1 MGVDISTQLE
11 VLRGGQWQLA
21 RLSAADLSDD
31 SFEST
36 SFPLSWRHMDMF
48 SFLSCG
54 INYQTNVPQILAE
67 DRGLP
72 MDSVCLNEE
81 KYPGCTY
88 RQLELE
94 DDNNYG
100 FSWLTLAELLAFDYE
115 QPCGPTVEAR
125 SFPDANM
132 RDFLGETF
140 FNHLGRMKEY
150 GTPSEVRLIFYF
162 N

>member
-21 RLSAADLSDD
+21 RLSAAELSDD
-31 SFEST
+31 SPDAL
-36 SFPLSWRHMDMF
+36 SFPLNWRHRDMF
-48 SFLSCG
+48 SFLCCG

-72 MDSVCLNEE
+72 LDSVCLNSE

-88 RQLELE
+88 REWEME
-94 DDNNYG
+94 DGNNYG

-125 SFPDANM
+125 RFPDATM
-132 RDFLGETF
+132 RDFLGEAF

-150 GTPSEVRLIFYF
+150 GIPSEVRLIFYF